1 MADEASQIPA
11 DPSNTAPASQN
22 GTVEVLS
29 GTSSPL
35 TWNMGL
41 NANSDLMSQIQEIV
55 VKLYEGNYSSGADFA
70 ADLDALY

>member
-11 DPSNTAPASQN
+11 DPSNTAPAAQN

-41 NANSDLMSQIQEIV
+41 NANSDLISQIQEV
-55 VKLYEGNYSSGADFA
+55 VVRLYEGDITSGADFVA
-70 ADLDALY
+70 ALDALY